1 MESIQ
6 NHLEHINL
14 RFGVCTFPLPIVH
27 LNKQAKDSRSLILVK
42 AFPLCQ
48 EWFHANDIIVA
59 SCGHTYHPF
68 CLFSYIKNSTCCAV
82 EFCHE
87 PMHLNWWV
95 NMGLGPLLNEHEI
108 VVVQLNL
115 VE

>member
-6 NHLEHINL
+6 NQLEHMHLE
-14 RFGVCTFPLPIVH
+14 FGVCTFPLPIVH
-27 LNKQAKDSRSLILVK
+27 LSKQAKDSRSFILVK
-42 AFPLCQ
+42 ACPLCQ
-48 EWFHANDIIVA
+48 KWFHANDIVVA
-59 SCGHTYHPF
+59 SYGHTYHPF
-68 CLFSYIKNSTCCAV
+68 LFIFNIKNSTCCAV

-87 PMHLNWWV
+87 PMHLNWW
-95 NMGLGPLLNEHEI
+95 MSMELGPLSIEHEI